1 MPSTTRKPDDG
12 INRLRI
18 GRRSITNQMY
28 HVTTVTAARDK
39 IFSNV
44 LLGRLLVRSL
54 IRLDHSKKAK
64 TMAFVIM
71 PDHLHWLF
79 QLPEDSDLSRTV
91 GSLKSQS
98 SRSIKSILGR
108 SKPVWCRGFHDRAVR
123 KDDDIVHIAR
133 YIVANPL
140 RAGLVKCVGDY
151 PLWDSIWV

>member
-1 MPSTTRKPDDG
+1 
-12 INRLRI
+12 
-18 GRRSITNQMY
+18 
-28 HVTTVTAARDK
+28 
-39 IFSNV
+39 
-44 LLGRLLVRSL
+44 
-54 IRLDHSKKAK
+54 
-64 TMAFVIM
+64 MAFVIM
-71 PDHLHWLF
+71 PDNLHWLF